1 MPETTGLC
9 ASDLLEVVPLIFRT
23 IRAEMRQRRGADL
36 SIPQFRSLIFLSRQP
51 RAALNELAEYLG
63 LTAPTTCK
71 LVDDMAARELLTR
84 APSTLDRR
92 KIELEITPRGVQ
104 LLAAARQGTL
114 EQLSSLLEPL
124 SAEEKTH
131 ISRSLALLRQIFA
144 HESQK

>member
-1 MPETTGLC
+1 MSETTAPC
-9 ASDLLEVVPLIFRT
+9 ASDLLEVIPLIFRT

-51 RAALNELAEYLG
+51 RASLNELAGYLG

-71 LVDDMAARELLTR
+71 LVDDLVARQLVTR

-92 KIELEITPRGVQ
+92 KIELEITPRGVD